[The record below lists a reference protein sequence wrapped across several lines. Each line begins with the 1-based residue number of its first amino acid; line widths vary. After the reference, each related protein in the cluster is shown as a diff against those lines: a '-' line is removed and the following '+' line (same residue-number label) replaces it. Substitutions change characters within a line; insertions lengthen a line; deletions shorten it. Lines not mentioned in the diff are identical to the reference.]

1 MQSAASVQRCL
12 FQLGAGVML
21 SVFATGSVAKAQSL
35 HILEQPKPPRA
46 VLLQRADPH
55 VSRDAVTGCYYLAAT
70 EPSFQRLELRK
81 SCQWLHWQQAQTS
94 VIWQGKAGHPIGMNL
109 WAPELH
115 KVGHQWVILFAAAPQ
130 GAPFH
135 IRMHRLVNDAADPM
149 QPTWR
154 YAGQIHTP
162 TDGFALDASTFVVG
176 EQRYLIWAEQDAA
189 RSVNSVLNLAKIDAQ
204 FQLQSAVT
212 TISKPELAWEIQGY
226 KVNEGPAVLIDDSQ
240 IFISYSASATDARYA
255 MGLLQAPLTADLL
268 QASVWHK
275 QQSPWFATAPNT
287 QRFGPGHNSFVQDPD
302 GHWWM
307 FYHARDYQALQG
319 TPLTDPNRH
328 TYAARL
334 QLSEA
339 APTP

>member
-1 MQSAASVQRCL
+1 MQSDVSVQRCL
-12 FQLGAGVML
+12 IQLSAGWILVAL
-21 SVFATGSVAKAQSL
+21 AANAVAKAPSL
-35 HILEQPKPPRA
+35 QLIEEPVPRGA
-46 VLLQRADPH
+46 LLLKRADPH
-55 VSRDAVTGCYYLAAT
+55 VSRDSVTGCYYLAAT

-81 SCQWLHWQQAQTS
+81 SCQLLRWQQAQTT
-94 VIWQGKAGHPIGMNL
+94 VIWQGKAGHPVAVNL

-115 KVGHQWVILFAAAPQ
+115 KVGKQWVILFAAAPQ

-149 QPTWR
+149 QSTWR

-162 TDGFALDASTFVVG
+162 TNGFALDASTFVVG
-176 EQRYLIWAEQDAA
+176 EQRYLVWAEQDEA

-226 KVNEGPAVLIDDSQ
+226 KVNEGPAVLIHDSQ

-255 MGLLQAPLTADLL
+255 MGLLQAPLAADLL

-275 QQSPWFATAPNT
+275 RQTPWFATEPNT
-287 QRFGPGHNSFVQDPD
+287 RRFGPGHNSFVQDPD
-302 GHWWM
+302 GQWWM

-328 TYAARL
+328 TYATRL
-334 QLSEA
+334 QLSVA
-339 APTP
+339 TKTP